1 MRFCRNCGKE
11 LEKDDAFCPQCGSGA
26 DAVPKRPRSVKMIAV
41 LGAVAVLILILAVAA
56 APFFFQEQPSYRMTF
71 SVDWYTVTDAS
82 GTVDNDYDNDAEVY
96 FRVSYGGETR
106 FLLIDTEDPL
116 GYYSANSAP
125 VHTDVLTAKA
135 NKIYPAE
142 HRTTVFYVTK
152 GETTVSLII
161 FMSDY
166 DGPAEFSGGSGDD
179 ALDLYDDGTSAGSSS
194 SQGIRIDIPVG
205 EDRTD
210 DSGGDADPRGFFG
223 YTVSFETL

>member
-11 LEKDDAFCPQCGSGA
+11 LKKDDVFCPQCGSRA
-26 DAVPKRPRSVKMIAV
+26 DAVPKRPQSVKIIAV

-56 APFFFQEQPSYRMTF
+56 APFFFQEQSSYRMTF
-71 SVDWYTVTDAS
+71 TVDWYTVTDAS
-82 GTVDNDYDNDAEVY
+82 GTTDNNYDHDAEVY
-96 FRVSYGGETR
+96 FEISYGGETS

-125 VHTDVLTAKA
+125 VHTDVLTANA
-135 NKIYPAE
+135 NRIYPTE
-142 HRTTVFYVTK
+142 YRTAVFYIPN
-152 GETTVSLII
+152 GETTVSITI
-161 FMSDY
+161 FMCDY

-179 ALDLYDDGTSAGSSS
+179 TLDLYDAGTSAGSSS
-194 SQGIRIDIPVG
+194 GQGIRIEIPVG